1 MSDRRDDIDTTTT
14 TSGPLSHEGTEWV
27 ESSTEEATPQ
37 PRRSFRSI
45 LHEEARPY
53 ERYAL
58 FGGYG
63 LLALMVFT
71 MVSGGPVHPVFPTGA
86 LVFFLYPFSQGI
98 VTRRIIQL
106 AVITFLIWTF
116 LNLSGVLFPFIV
128 AFIFSYLCTPLVNK
142 LATRGIP
149 RWITSLAV
157 VLVIIGV
164 YSAIGFMIIP
174 AFIGQFDQMLVA
186 VRSIFRSA
194 DVLNSDRMVEWMQ
207 KYGISEEQ
215 SRQIV
220 TEYVQPQFQK
230 ASIGLLEWFT
240 NFLQNV
246 TAILEGLANLIL
258 IPFLSFYMTVD
269 FNRFRRFVRVTLLRN
284 DQRYVYYLRRVDG
297 IVNAYIRGILLTSS
311 IVGATAVGV
320 LSLFGVPYAV
330 VLGILTGV
338 FNLIPTVGMFL
349 NLGVAIIIFLFLPDF
364 WYNTLVISL
373 TIFGLHA
380 INANMIEPRIIGS
393 RVGLHPV
400 LLIASLFVFASY
412 LGFVGLLIA
421 VPATAVV
428 LMFLKEWY
436 THKLPLTPEPGAAE
450 VGETKTGTI
459 PVVDNKQGQEEP
471 RV

>member
-1 MSDRRDDIDTTTT
+1 MSDHRDDNDTATPGAP
-14 TSGPLSHEGTEWV
+14 SPDGRGWV
-27 ESSTEEATPQ
+27 KSSTDEAGTRT
-37 PRRSFRSI
+37 RRTLRTL

-63 LLALMVFT
+63 LLALMIFT
-71 MVSGGPVHPVFPTGA
+71 IVNGGPVHPVFPTAA
-86 LVFFLYPFSQGI
+86 LVFFLYPFSQGV

-106 AVITFLIWTF
+106 AIITFLLWTF

-128 AFIFSYLCTPLVNK
+128 AFIFSYLCTPFVNR
-142 LATRGIP
+142 LAQRGIP
-149 RWITSLAV
+149 RWVTSLAV

-174 AFIGQFDQMLVA
+174 AFVGQFDQMLVA
-186 VRSIFRSA
+186 VRGIFQSA
-194 DVLNSDRMVEWMQ
+194 DVLNTDRMVEWLRN
-207 KYGISEEQ
+207 YGM
-215 SRQIV
+215 SRQQAEQIV
-220 TEYVQPQFQK
+220 ADYVQPQFEK
-230 ASIGLLEWFT
+230 ASLGLVEWFA

-269 FNRFRRFVRVTLLRN
+269 FNRFRRFVRVTLLR
-284 DQRYVYYLRRVDG
+284 DDPRYVYYLQRVDT

-320 LSLFGVPYAV
+320 LSLFGVPYAI

-338 FNLIPTVGMFL
+338 FNLIPTLGMFL
-349 NLGVAIIIFLFLPDF
+349 NLGVAIIIFLFVPGNF
-364 WYNTLVISL
+364 WYNTLVMSA

-380 INANMIEPRIIGS
+380 INTNMIEPRIIGS

-421 VPATAVV
+421 VPTTAVV

-436 THKLPLTPEPGAAE
+436 NHRLPLSPEPGEAE
-450 VGETKTGTI
+450 IGSREA
-459 PVVDNKQGQEEP
+459 
-471 RV
+471 

>member
-1 MSDRRDDIDTTTT
+1 MSDHRDDKNTAPPG
-14 TSGPLSHEGTEWV
+14 SPSPEGSEWV
-27 ESSTEEATPQ
+27 KSSTDDAGTRT
-37 PRRSFRSI
+37 RRSLRTL

-71 MVSGGPVHPVFPTGA
+71 IVNGGPVHPVFPTAA
-86 LVFFLYPFSQGI
+86 LVFFLYPFSQGV

-106 AVITFLIWTF
+106 AIITFLLWTF

-128 AFIFSYLCTPLVNK
+128 AFIFSYLCTPFVNR
-142 LATRGIP
+142 LARRGIP
-149 RWITSLAV
+149 RWVTSLAV

-174 AFIGQFDQMLVA
+174 AFVGQFDQMLVA
-186 VRSIFRSA
+186 VRGIFESA
-194 DVLNSDRMVEWMQ
+194 DVLNTDRMVDWLRN
-207 KYGISEEQ
+207 YGM
-215 SRQIV
+215 SRQQAEQIV
-220 TEYVQPQFQK
+220 ADYVQPQFEK
-230 ASIGLLEWFT
+230 ASLGLVEWFA

-269 FNRFRRFVRVTLLRN
+269 FNRFRRFVRVTLLR
-284 DQRYVYYLRRVDG
+284 DDPRYVYYLRRVDT

-320 LSLFGVPYAV
+320 LSLFGVPYAI

-338 FNLIPTVGMFL
+338 FNLIPTLGMFL
-349 NLGVAIIIFLFLPDF
+349 NLGVAIIIFLFVPGNF
-364 WYNTLVISL
+364 WYNTLVMSA

-380 INANMIEPRIIGS
+380 INTNMIEPRIIGS

-421 VPATAVV
+421 VPTTAVV

-436 THKLPLTPEPGAAE
+436 NHRLPLSPEPGEAE
-450 VGETKTGTI
+450 IGSREA
-459 PVVDNKQGQEEP
+459 
-471 RV
+471 

>member
-1 MSDRRDDIDTTTT
+1 MSDHRDDNDTAT
-14 TSGPLSHEGTEWV
+14 PGTPSPDGRGWV
-27 ESSTEEATPQ
+27 KSSTDEAGTRT
-37 PRRSFRSI
+37 RRTLRTL

-63 LLALMVFT
+63 LLALMIFT
-71 MVSGGPVHPVFPTGA
+71 IVNGGPVHPVFPTAA
-86 LVFFLYPFSQGI
+86 LVFFLYPFSQGV

-106 AVITFLIWTF
+106 AIITFLLWTF

-128 AFIFSYLCTPLVNK
+128 AFIFSYLCTPFVNR
-142 LATRGIP
+142 LAQRGIP
-149 RWITSLAV
+149 RWVTSLAV

-174 AFIGQFDQMLVA
+174 AFVGQFDQMLVA
-186 VRSIFRSA
+186 VRGIFQSA
-194 DVLNSDRMVEWMQ
+194 DVLNTDRMVDWLRN
-207 KYGISEEQ
+207 YGM
-215 SRQIV
+215 SRQQAEQIV
-220 TEYVQPQFQK
+220 ADYVQPQFEK
-230 ASIGLLEWFT
+230 ASLGLVEWFA

-269 FNRFRRFVRVTLLRN
+269 FNRFRRFVRVTLLR
-284 DQRYVYYLRRVDG
+284 DDPRYVYYLQRVDT

-320 LSLFGVPYAV
+320 LSLFGVPYAI

-338 FNLIPTVGMFL
+338 FNLIPTLGMFL
-349 NLGVAIIIFLFLPDF
+349 NLGVAIIIFLFVPGNF
-364 WYNTLVISL
+364 WYNTLVMSA

-421 VPATAVV
+421 VPTTAVV

-436 THKLPLTPEPGAAE
+436 NHRLPLSPEPGEAE
-450 VGETKTGTI
+450 IGSREA
-459 PVVDNKQGQEEP
+459 
-471 RV
+471 

>member
-1 MSDRRDDIDTTTT
+1 MSDHRDDNDTAT
-14 TSGPLSHEGTEWV
+14 PGTPSPDGRGWV
-27 ESSTEEATPQ
+27 KSSTDEAGTRT
-37 PRRSFRSI
+37 RRTLRTL

-63 LLALMVFT
+63 LLALMIFT
-71 MVSGGPVHPVFPTGA
+71 IVNGGPVHPVFPTAA
-86 LVFFLYPFSQGI
+86 LVFFLYPFSQGV

-106 AVITFLIWTF
+106 AIITFLLWTF

-128 AFIFSYLCTPLVNK
+128 AFIFSYLCTPFVNR
-142 LATRGIP
+142 LAQRGIP
-149 RWITSLAV
+149 RWVTSLAV

-174 AFIGQFDQMLVA
+174 AFVGQFDQMLVA
-186 VRSIFRSA
+186 VRGIFQSA
-194 DVLNSDRMVEWMQ
+194 DVLNTDRMVEWLRN
-207 KYGISEEQ
+207 YGM
-215 SRQIV
+215 SRQQAEQIV
-220 TEYVQPQFQK
+220 ADYVQPQFEK
-230 ASIGLLEWFT
+230 ASLGLVEWFA

-269 FNRFRRFVRVTLLRN
+269 FNRFRRFVRVTLLR
-284 DQRYVYYLRRVDG
+284 DDPRYVYYLQRVDT

-320 LSLFGVPYAV
+320 LSLFGVPYAI

-338 FNLIPTVGMFL
+338 FNLIPTLGMFL
-349 NLGVAIIIFLFLPDF
+349 NLGVAIIIFLFVPGNF
-364 WYNTLVISL
+364 WYNTLVMSA

-421 VPATAVV
+421 VPTTAVV

-436 THKLPLTPEPGAAE
+436 NHRLPLSPEPGEAE
-450 VGETKTGTI
+450 IGSREA
-459 PVVDNKQGQEEP
+459 
-471 RV
+471 